1 MQNASTEGFKMI
13 YFLFKNSKIR
23 GSIAVFLAKFWM
35 TLASI
40 GIAINLIIVLALV
53 QMAPKL
59 KMIAQVLPSSETAIN
74 TSSHIQVD
82 TLPVKGLLSST
93 SDINKSNRSLIDEML
108 VRYYIDARLSLFAD
122 ENEMGARW
130 QMGGTIHRLSA
141 PKVYKEFAKDL
152 KEKLRGIKHLKATT
166 SVYITSLTSLGNTY
180 TAEVDVYVYNPFE
193 PNEKP
198 KVQHRVITIQVA
210 HRNNVHRYNKVE
222 SNPYGFYVAVYKE
235 RKKG

>member
-1 MQNASTEGFKMI
+1 MI

-23 GSIAVFLAKFWM
+23 GSVAVFLAKFWM
-35 TLASI
+35 TMASI
-40 GIAINLIIVLALV
+40 AIAINLIIVLALV

-82 TLPVKGLLSST
+82 TLPVRGLLGST
-93 SDINKSNRSLIDEML
+93 SDINKSNRALVDEML

-122 ENEMGARW
+122 EGEMASRW
-130 QMGGTIHRLSA
+130 NPGGTIHRLSA
-141 PKVYKEFAKDL
+141 PSVYKEFSKGL
-152 KEKLRGIKHLKATT
+152 KEKLKSVKHLRTTT
-166 SVYITSLTSLGNTY
+166 SVYIASLSALGNTY
-180 TAEVDVYVYNPFE
+180 TAEVDVYIHNPFE

-198 KVQHRVITIQVA
+198 KVQRRVVTIQVA
-210 HRNNVHRYNKVE
+210 HRNNFYRYNKVE

-235 RKKG
+235 RKKR